1 MLNEAQAKIKL
12 GKYVKEHTLDLDEI
26 MLKVFAQWNEIGKLG
41 IDDEESNKMQVTF
54 LISIMRIWLTKS
66 GMPKDVQ
73 RANLQALLKNL

>member
-1 MLNEAQAKIKL
+1 
-12 GKYVKEHTLDLDEI
+12 